1 MRKLPLSIA
10 LSSLAVEA
18 SQQSLLPDE
27 LLRLAQ
33 RSLSSKESLLGQ
45 FLNCRRTETRTLS
58 QDMTLA
64 SYELRYE
71 NQTLQ
76 FRFAYFQPRGSWELQ
91 GFRWAA

>member
-1 MRKLPLSIA
+1 MRKLPLSIE
-10 LSSLAVEA
+10 LSSLALEA

-33 RSLSSKESLLGQ
+33 LSLSSKEGLGQ
-45 FLNCRRTETRTLS
+45 FLNCKRTETRTLS

-64 SYELRYE
+64 AYELSYE

-91 GFRWAA
+91 SFGLAA